1 MAVVHGL
8 DGKEAEEEEAQWRI
22 QGRERGGGGGKWEE
36 MERIEEIKGQYT

>member
-22 QGRERGGGGGKWEE
+22 QGRERGEESGVVGKDGEN
-36 MERIEEIKGQYT
+36 